1 MAGRIPASFIDE
13 ILNRVDIV
21 DLINSRVPLKKGGK
35 DYQACCPF
43 HDEKT
48 PSFTVSRE
56 KQFYHCFGCGAHGSA
71 IGFLM
76 EYDQM
81 GFVEAVEEIAVR
93 EGLQVPREAGQSQG
107 PDYRPLYATLE
118 KAAKFYQS
126 QLRTHPDARRAVDY
140 VKQRG
145 LSGEIAADF
154 SIGYAPPGF
163 NNLMEL
169 AKGDAEELKRLWVT
183 GMTTE
188 TDEGRRY
195 DRFRD
200 RIMFPIRNHR
210 GDTIGFGG
218 RMLGDGKPKYLN
230 SPETPV
236 FHKGRELY
244 GLYEA
249 RKAMRQLERLLVV
262 EGYMDVVALAQFGIR
277 NVVATLGTATTTD
290 HLQRLFRSVPEV
302 VFCFDGDRAGRA
314 AGWKA
319 LETTLPLMRDGQEA
333 RFLFLPQGEDPDSLI
348 RKEGA
353 EAFKQ
358 QIEDGVPLSRF
369 LFDHLENQIDT
380 SSTEGRVQ
388 LAERATSLL
397 TQLPEGLFRKM
408 MYRKLSEKVGERIPG
423 SSAGIS
429 NKRTPIRQNAS
440 LITMPPVRRAIAL
453 LVSNPIFAQAKALP
467 SGWEY
472 LDIPGIPLLKELLE
486 LLQSEPNITTVAL
499 LERWRDRPEG
509 RHLAKLTA
517 GLLPLPQEGQER
529 EFRDTLGYLSA
540 QSRLLEWEALVAKAT
555 NEGLNEAEKQRLN
568 ALSREKAEQDAS
580 PSTDVEKYQ

>member
-118 KAAKFYQS
+118 KAAKFFQS

-163 NNLMEL
+163 NNLMDL

-183 GMTTE
+183 GMTIE
-188 TDEGRRY
+188 SDEGRRY

-236 FHKGRELY
+236 FHKGKELY

-353 EAFKQ
+353 EAFKL

-486 LLQSEPNITTVAL
+486 LLQFEPNITTVAL

-517 GLLPLPQEGQER
+517 SLLPLPQEGQER

-555 NEGLNEAEKQRLN
+555 TEGLNEAEKQRLN

-580 PSTDVEKYQ
+580 PGTDVEKYQ

>member
-1 MAGRIPASFIDE
+1 MAGRIPATFIDE
-13 ILNRVDIV
+13 LLNRVDIV
-21 DLINSRVPLKKGGK
+21 DLINSRLPLKKGGK

-81 GFVEAVEEIAVR
+81 DFVEAVEEIAAR

-107 PDYRPLYATLE
+107 PDYRPHLATLA
-118 KAAKFYQS
+118 KAAQFYQS
-126 QLRTHPDARRAVDY
+126 QLRTHPEARRAVDY
-140 VKQRG
+140 IKQRG
-145 LSGEIAADF
+145 LSAEIATDF

-163 NNLMEL
+163 HNLMDL
-169 AKGDAEELKRLWVT
+169 AKGSADELKRQWVT

-188 TDEGRRY
+188 SDKGQRY

-200 RIMFPIRNHR
+200 RIMFPIRNYR

-218 RMLGDGKPKYLN
+218 RLLGDGKPKYLN

-249 RKAMRQLERLLVV
+249 RKSVRRLERLLVV

-277 NVVATLGTATTTD
+277 NVVATLGTATTAD
-290 HLQRLFRSVPEV
+290 HLQRLFRTVPEV
-302 VFCFDGDRAGRA
+302 VFCFDGDRAGRE

-319 LETTLPLMRDGQEA
+319 LETALPLMRDGYEA

-353 EAFKQ
+353 AAFSQ
-358 QIEDGVPLSRF
+358 RMEEGTTLSRF
-369 LFDHLENQIDT
+369 LFDHLSSSCDT
-380 SSTEGRVQ
+380 RSAEGRVK
-388 LAERATSLL
+388 LAEQARPLL
-397 TQLPEGLFRKM
+397 SQLPDGLFRKM
-408 MYRKLSEKVGERIPG
+408 MYRRLSEIIGEQIPEST
-423 SSAGIS
+423 SSQSG
-429 NKRTPIRQNAS
+429 KRARVRTNNS
-440 LITMPPVRRAIAL
+440 LSTMPPVRRAIAL
-453 LVSNPIFAQAKALP
+453 LVNNPTFARAENLAE
-467 SGWEY
+467 GWEH
-472 LDIPGIPLLKELLE
+472 LDLPGISLLGELLE
-486 LLQSEPNITTVAL
+486 LLRTQPNITTVAL

-509 RHLAKLTA
+509 KHLAKLTA
-517 GLLPLPQEGQER
+517 SLLPLPDEGQER
-529 EFRDTLGYLSA
+529 EFRDTLVYLSS
-540 QSRLLEWEALVAKAT
+540 QPKRLEWEALVSKAG
-555 NEGLNEAEKQRLN
+555 EVGLDEQEKLRLKE
-568 ALSREKAEQDAS
+568 LSTEKARPRETN
-580 PSTDVEKYQ
+580 TDMEDF